1 VNLIGLLSPAPLW
14 LIGVP
19 TGAFAF
25 LVVLSRLANS
35 SDHKVRIKSSR
46 IALLVSKR
54 VARLVGFVSACLL
67 GLLLLGVSAGDY
79 PVPIASVIKTL
90 LWDQH
95 NEFSFVINS
104 IRVPRVLV
112 AILAGICLAVSGY
125 IFQCLI
131 RNPLVSPDIIGINS
145 GASVGAVIVL
155 ASGGTVSSLSSAAFA
170 GALLTAAAIYSL
182 SRKSGVSGSRLVLV
196 GIGVNAVLAAVISF
210 IQVTYP
216 IDRIIAAAR
225 WQVGS
230 LDGTSWTDVQQLII
244 GILILLPPAFL
255 FTRNL
260 RTLQLGDEI
269 ATSLGVHIE
278 RDRFVI
284 LLIASALAALAVSVV
299 GPLGFIALAVPQFA
313 RLWIGRITSGAL
325 IFTAILGGNFLL
337 LADTVAL
344 RLFAPVALPTGVVS
358 AAIGAPYFLVL
369 LTRYHRLRT

>member
-1 VNLIGLLSPAPLW
+1 
-14 LIGVP
+14 
-19 TGAFAF
+19 
-25 LVVLSRLANS
+25 
-35 SDHKVRIKSSR
+35 
-46 IALLVSKR
+46 
-54 VARLVGFVSACLL
+54 
-67 GLLLLGVSAGDY
+67 
-79 PVPIASVIKTL
+79 
-90 LWDQH
+90 
-95 NEFSFVINS
+95 
-104 IRVPRVLV
+104 
-112 AILAGICLAVSGY
+112 
-125 IFQCLI
+125 
-131 RNPLVSPDIIGINS
+131 
-145 GASVGAVIVL
+145 
-155 ASGGTVSSLSSAAFA
+155 
-170 GALLTAAAIYSL
+170 LTAAAIYSL